1 MGQTYDKEFVEILRK
16 YAKEELKKQPD
27 CKVVSSF
34 FHRCDHVYSRDFHY
48 EQYENAEVFFQKC
61 FARVLENADRLP
73 EIEEKKVV
81 DCLREYLY
89 KKYNK
94 RYEKFSKIKIRQCD
108 MEMILGDNKKIIG
121 IFTKTQYNGSEYFSD
136 RLISLT
142 KLTYTYWSIGHL
154 IEEGYVVANESINY
168 DKINNRI
175 MLSGVRY
182 RKKDNQDVIQY
193 LREFYNKF
201 STGSKYEPEV
211 IDNYLKYLSGLNEEN
226 MMKTPLLL
234 REVRLRKNEEVYH
247 QGRLDFLIL
256 NYHTGERL
264 GIEISP
270 SSTHADMGK
279 EKYLDY
285 RKKMRDFYNLY
296 DLKTLEYTENDI
308 LTEENIQIEIENALH
323 IKELKKEKTSTEVVE
338 EYTAKKDFEI
348 FYLES
353 QETIQ
358 EFRKILTQY
367 GIKDESDTN
376 WNDLIMK
383 NSLINQ
389 IVENLCREMKKTIK
403 GKTIRSITGKFVR
416 TFFYHYNIYN
426 NLNKEYNSVVAF
438 RGTVDNA
445 FLIYIH
451 NNIII
456 ELNEIN
462 ELILCAE
469 QKYAM

>member
-1 MGQTYDKEFVEILRK
+1 M
-16 YAKEELKKQPD
+16 
-27 CKVVSSF
+27 
-34 FHRCDHVYSRDFHY
+34 
-48 EQYENAEVFFQKC
+48 
-61 FARVLENADRLP
+61 
-73 EIEEKKVV
+73 
-81 DCLREYLY
+81 
-89 KKYNK
+89 
-94 RYEKFSKIKIRQCD
+94 
-108 MEMILGDNKKIIG
+108 
-121 IFTKTQYNGSEYFSD
+121 
-136 RLISLT
+136 
-142 KLTYTYWSIGHL
+142 
-154 IEEGYVVANESINY
+154 
-168 DKINNRI
+168 
-175 MLSGVRY
+175 
-182 RKKDNQDVIQY
+182 
-193 LREFYNKF
+193 
-201 STGSKYEPEV
+201 
-211 IDNYLKYLSGLNEEN
+211 SGLNEEN

-426 NLNKEYNSVVAF
+426 NLKKEYNSVVAF